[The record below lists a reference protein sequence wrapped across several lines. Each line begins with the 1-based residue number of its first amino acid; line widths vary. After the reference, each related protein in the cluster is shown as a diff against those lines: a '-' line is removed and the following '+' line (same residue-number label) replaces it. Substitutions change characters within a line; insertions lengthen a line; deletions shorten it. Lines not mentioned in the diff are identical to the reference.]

1 MKNESKHIRLL
12 IVNGVNLSCLGT
24 REVNIYGSVSFEEYL
39 SELQKRYPQVE
50 IACFQS
56 DNEGELAKAITSAR
70 NLHGIVL
77 NAGAYTHTS
86 IVLADAVRAAKCPV
100 LEVHISNLFGREN
113 YRRNSVLSSACVG
126 FISGFGLQSYDL
138 AIEAILMKYS
148 DAKIKLHQ
156 IWRVKDMIL
165 NIEQDL

>member
-24 REVNIYGSVSFEEYL
+24 REVNIYGRVSFEEYL
-39 SELQKRYPQVE
+39 SDLQQRYPQAE
-50 IACFQS
+50 ITCFQS

-86 IVLADAVRAAKCPV
+86 VILADAVRAAKCPV
-100 LEVHISNLFGREN
+100 MEVHISNLFGREN
-113 YRRNSVLSSACVG
+113 YRRNSMLSGACVG
-126 FISGFGLQSYDL
+126 FICGFGLQSYDL
-138 AIEAILMKYS
+138 AIEAFLKKNS
-148 DAKIKLHQ
+148 NEQIKLQQ
-156 IWRVKDMIL
+156 I
-165 NIEQDL
+165 

>member
-12 IVNGVNLSCLGT
+12 IINGVNLSCLGT

-50 IACFQS
+50 ISYFQS
-56 DNEGELAKAITSAR
+56 DDAGEIAKAITSAR
-70 NLHGIVL
+70 NLHGIIL

-86 IVLADAVRAAKCPV
+86 VILADAVRATTCPV
-100 LEVHISNLFGREN
+100 VEVHISNLFGREN
-113 YRRNSVLSSACVG
+113 YRRNSMLSAACVG

-138 AIEAILMKYS
+138 AIEAFVKKNS
-148 DAKIKLHQ
+148 DEGIKLQQ
-156 IWRVKDMIL
+156 I
-165 NIEQDL
+165 

>member
-70 NLHGIVL
+70 NLHGIIL

-86 IVLADAVRAAKCPV
+86 VILSDAVRATNCPV
-100 LEVHISNLFGREN
+100 VEVHISNLFGREN
-113 YRRNSVLSSACVG
+113 YRRNSMLSGACVG

-138 AIEAILMKYS
+138 AIEAFLKKNS
-148 DAKIKLHQ
+148 DGEIKLQQ
-156 IWRVKDMIL
+156 I
-165 NIEQDL
+165 

>member
-1 MKNESKHIRLL
+1 ML

-70 NLHGIVL
+70 NLHGIIL

-86 IVLADAVRAAKCPV
+86 VILADAVRATKCPV
-100 LEVHISNLFGREN
+100 VEVHISNLFGREN
-113 YRRNSVLSSACVG
+113 YRRNSMLSAACVG

-138 AIEAILMKYS
+138 AIEAFVKKNS
-148 DAKIKLHQ
+148 DEEIKLQQ
-156 IWRVKDMIL
+156 I
-165 NIEQDL
+165 